1 MGQRRLLW
9 LDRVHPGGAGLME
22 GCGIIAGLP
31 QMVAAPLVEES
42 FARAEI
48 LSSTVGI
55 IQGHLSIV
63 GKQFWFLSEFSIL
76 GFPRRCCCTVMG
88 RALALDMSE
97 TRGPLPKALPS
108 VVEGVSVFS
117 KARALGSLPLKIFR
131 EVEMVEGLV

>member
-48 LSSTVGI
+48 VSSTVGI

-63 GKQFWFLSEFSIL
+63 GKHFWFLSEFSIV
-76 GFPRRCCCTVMG
+76 GFPR
-88 RALALDMSE
+88 
-97 TRGPLPKALPS
+97 
-108 VVEGVSVFS
+108 
-117 KARALGSLPLKIFR
+117 
-131 EVEMVEGLV
+131 